1 MTPEKAK
8 AILLGL
14 ADVGHKP
21 HFDRIAFHTPR
32 KTFATMA
39 SDETD
44 VNFMFDLAHQEHY
57 CEMAPKAFV
66 PVPGG
71 WGRMGA
77 TRCDL
82 VKVDVATFTSAAN
95 AAHQLAAPKPAKRKQ
110 K

>member
-1 MTPEKAK
+1 MTPKDAK

-14 ADVGHKP
+14 ADVEQKP
-21 HFDRIAFHTPR
+21 HFDRTAYRTPR

-39 SDETD
+39 GDETD
-44 VNFMFDLAHQEHY
+44 VNFMFDTAYQGHY
-57 CEMAPKAFV
+57 CEMAPNAFA
-66 PVPGG
+66 PVHGG

-82 VKVDVATFTSAAN
+82 SKVDKATFASAAT
-95 AAHQLAAPKPAKRKQ
+95 AAHKLAAPKPSKSK

>member
-1 MTPEKAK
+1 MTPEDAK

-14 ADVGHKP
+14 ADVDHKP
-21 HFDRIAFHTPR
+21 HFDRTAYRTPR

-39 SDETD
+39 GDETD
-44 VNFMFDLAHQEHY
+44 VNFMFDSAHQEHY
-57 CEMAPKAFV
+57 CEMAPHAFA

-82 VKVDVATFTSAAN
+82 AKVDKATFASAAL
-95 AAHQLAAPKPAKRKQ
+95 AAHKLAAPKPSKSRK
-110 K
+110 